1 LGGQPNHFACEGT
14 SHLLGTSSIGQMHE
28 YKITTGPFNKR
39 RDGGFPSF
47 ANDQIALP
55 MPWDS
60 PVDRLS
66 GTVTNHHHVGQSTL
80 QIGSSVRTPPG
91 ATCS

>member
-14 SHLLGTSSIGQMHE
+14 SHLLGTSFIGQMHE
-28 YKITTGPFNKR
+28 YKTTTGPFDKR
-39 RDGGFPSF
+39 RDGGFSSF

-60 PVDRLS
+60 PVDRRRARP
-66 GTVTNHHHVGQSTL
+66 VRKQVV
-80 QIGSSVRTPPG
+80 SSFRK
-91 ATCS
+91 ASLAWMNSDC